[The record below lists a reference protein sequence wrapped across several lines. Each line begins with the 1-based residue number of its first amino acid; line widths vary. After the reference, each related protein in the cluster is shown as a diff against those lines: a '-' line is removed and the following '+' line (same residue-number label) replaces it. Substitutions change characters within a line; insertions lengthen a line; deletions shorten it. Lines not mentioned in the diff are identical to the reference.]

1 VASVQE
7 EETLGGAQTSPFE
20 IQPDIAIVVDVC
32 FAKGPGASDWRNLP
46 FGGGVGLGWGPN
58 IHPAL
63 YRAFEE
69 KAKALEIP
77 YSQDLM
83 PSMSGTDAMAV
94 QIVAEGIPT
103 AVLGIPLRYMHT
115 PVETVSMKDVRRVG
129 RLMAEFIADLK
140 PDAMEKIN
148 WEE

>member
-1 VASVQE
+1 
-7 EETLGGAQTSPFE
+7 
-20 IQPDIAIVVDVC
+20 
-32 FAKGPGASDWRNLP
+32 
-46 FGGGVGLGWGPN
+46 
-58 IHPAL
+58 
-63 YRAFEE
+63 
-69 KAKALEIP
+69 
-77 YSQDLM
+77 M
-83 PSMSGTDAMAV
+83 PKMSGTDAMAV

-140 PDAMEKIN
+140 PDAMDKIN